1 MIAGQ
6 AARPVLVFCRTRE
19 GTEAGARLML
29 QRLPGLPARFYH
41 AGLEK
46 EERAATEGWF
56 LGSTDGMLFATSA
69 YGLGVDKPD
78 IRTVAHLDVPPSVE
92 AYLQETGRAGRDG
105 LPSTAM
111 LFRSREDLAFATRL
125 ADESSRRR
133 YGRILAYALAR
144 DTCRRQ
150 TLLGLIGQDPV
161 PCAGCDVC
169 EGTAAARP
177 AGEAEIVEF
186 VRAHKRRFTAAQA
199 AAILCGEPGPRAAR
213 DLHDCLR
220 GWGALAGWNR
230 DDAEAAI
237 RALAADGE
245 VRIAARGP
253 WAGRLTTGDHRGQAP
268 CAAPQPGPSAS

>member
-1 MIAGQ
+1 M
-6 AARPVLVFCRTRE
+6 V
-19 GTEAGARLML
+19 L

-46 EERAATEGWF
+46 EERAATERWF
-56 LGSTDGMLFATSA
+56 LGSTDAMLFATSA
-69 YGLGVDKPD
+69 YGLGVDKAD
-78 IRTVAHLDVPPSVE
+78 IRTVVHLDVPPSVE

-111 LFRSREDLAFATRL
+111 LFRSREDLAFAARL

-133 YGRILAYALAR
+133 YGLILGYALAG
-144 DTCRRQ
+144 DSCRRQ
-150 TLLGLIGQDPV
+150 ALLGLIGQDPV

-177 AGEAEIVEF
+177 AGEAEIVGF
-186 VRAHKRRFTAAQA
+186 ARVHRRRFTVTRA

-213 DLHDCLR
+213 ELHDCLR

-230 DDAEAAI
+230 DDCEAAI

-253 WAGRLTTGDHRGQAP
+253 WRGRLTAPARRGQAP
-268 CAAPQPGPSAS
+268 PTDISPCLSYPRGP